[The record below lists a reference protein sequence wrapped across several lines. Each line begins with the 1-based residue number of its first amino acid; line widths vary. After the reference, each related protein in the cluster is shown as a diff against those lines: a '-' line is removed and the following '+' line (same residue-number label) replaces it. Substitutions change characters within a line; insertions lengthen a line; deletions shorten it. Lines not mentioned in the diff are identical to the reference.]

1 MEKISEEK
9 LEMFKD
15 LFTSIIDN
23 VSKVVV
29 GKRKEIELILASML
43 ADGHILIEGVPG
55 VAKTLIARS
64 IALSLELDFKRVQA
78 TPDLLPSDFI
88 GTNIFDPVK
97 KEFKFVRGPIFTN
110 ILFVDEINRA
120 PPKTQSA
127 LLEAMQERQVT
138 VEGVTYRLE
147 RPFIVIAT
155 MNPVEVEGTFPLP
168 EAQVDRFLAK
178 ITIGYPDIFE
188 TVEILKRIDR
198 IMDMKIDAVASAK
211 TVLEAMELVKRVR
224 VEENILKYI
233 AMLIQAIR
241 NSQYVRLGPSPRGAI
256 AIYYLARSI
265 ALINGRDYVIPDD
278 IKYVAH
284 SALIHRV
291 FLKGEARL
299 TGVSV
304 DRVVSD
310 ALSSVE
316 VP

>member
-1 MEKISEEK
+1 MEKIPDEK
-9 LEMFKD
+9 LEMFRD
-15 LFTSIIDN
+15 LFKRVVDN
-23 VSKVVV
+23 VSRIVV
-29 GKRKEIELILASML
+29 GKRKEIELILASIL

-64 IALSLELDFKRVQA
+64 IAYSLDLDFKRVQA

-88 GTNIFDPVK
+88 GTNIFDPVG
-97 KEFKFVRGPIFTN
+97 KEFKFVKGPIFTN

-138 VEGVTYRLE
+138 VEGKTYRLSK
-147 RPFIVIAT
+147 PFIVIAT
-155 MNPVEVEGTFPLP
+155 MNPVEIEGTFPLP
-168 EAQVDRFLAK
+168 EAQVDRFLSK

-188 TVEILKRIDR
+188 TVEILKRIDS
-198 IMDMKIDAVASAK
+198 IMDLKLETVASSK
-211 TVLEAMELVKRVR
+211 SILDAMELVKRVR

-233 AMLIQAIR
+233 AMIVQAIR
-241 NSQYVRLGPSPRGAI
+241 NSQYVKLGPSPRGAI
-256 AIYYLARSI
+256 AMYYLARSI

-299 TGVSV
+299 TGVTV

-310 ALSSVE
+310 VLNSVE

>member
-15 LFTSIIDN
+15 LFTRIIDN

-198 IMDMKIDAVASAK
+198 IMDMRIDAVASAK